1 MMTPQEVSEHAF
13 SKASFGGYNMA
24 MVDEFLDLLTEDY
37 TTLYKENATLKAKMK
52 VLVEKVEEYRSTEDA
67 MRKALLTAQKMADEM
82 VAEAEAKKAEM
93 LGQAEAE
100 ARARMGQLQ
109 KALADEQARLAAA
122 QASTAAYVGKL
133 KELHQ
138 HEMDYLSGLSSL
150 SAPEAPA
157 GDPVAEAASDISA
170 SVERLVAQAKAEAA
184 PAIHQE
190 EDTRDLSQPASAAPE
205 KEGGLYAELMEL
217 NLHTGSQDA
226 AQAPEEE
233 HHPAHHAAHEQE
245 HHPHHAAHEAVHAA
259 RHAQEEPEEEDL
271 DDAPTRRLDFSNLQF
286 GKDYEIR

>member
-82 VAEAEAKKAEM
+82 VAEAEAKKAEV

-100 ARARMGQLQ
+100 AKTRMAQLQ
-109 KALADEQARLAAA
+109 KAIADEQAKLTAA
-122 QASTAAYVGKL
+122 QASTTAYMGKL

-138 HEMDYLSGLSSL
+138 HELDYLASLSSL
-150 SAPEAPA
+150 SAPEVAPA
-157 GDPVAEAASDISA
+157 ADPVAEAAEDITA
-170 SVERLVAQAKAEAA
+170 SVERLMAQARAEA
-184 PAIHQE
+184 PAASE
-190 EDTRDLSQPASAAPE
+190 EDTRDLSQPAAPAQE

-217 NLHTGSQDA
+217 NLSPAVQGAKHPTHTQ
-226 AQAPEEE
+226 EE
-233 HHPAHHAAHEQE
+233 HPAPHHVQERAAHVS
-245 HHPHHAAHEAVHAA
+245 HHT
-259 RHAQEEPEEEDL
+259 QEEDEVDL
-271 DDAPTRRLDFSNLQF
+271 DDAPTRRMDFSNLQF